1 MLKICHKYSEQT
13 QLCFFSMRS
22 YLASTG
28 SFVILVWG
36 ETSEILMNSAVLY
49 NILLNCTIIKAVVTI
64 FHFKYIFNCLI
75 LKLDTM

>member
-49 NILLNCTIIKAVVTI
+49 NILLNCTIIKAVVTMKSSLDLI
-64 FHFKYIFNCLI
+64 FLVRK
-75 LKLDTM
+75 